1 MTGRVVA
8 HMKAS
13 PGLRFL
19 YDLLS
24 ELHYECTLVPPD
36 KDAQMRYDTILE
48 CVQYFERKE
57 I

>member
-1 MTGRVVA
+1 
-8 HMKAS
+8 MKAS